1 MHRDYS
7 NAGRDIKIGI
17 YDDILNIVSP
27 GGLPNGLTMSDVQ
40 KGRSEIRN
48 TVIARVFKQLNLVEQ
63 WGSGIQRIKVHCLDA
78 GISQP
83 IFSESGDFTDWEFPR
98 TNKEADSAINDGI
111 SSVESSVKSSV
122 KSSVESSV
130 LALSKNAQKILVLLK
145 NQPRLTI
152 PELATATGISTRA
165 IEKNLQ
171 RLQQNQ
177 LLQRIGAKKDGF
189 WEVLYD
195 I

>member
-1 MHRDYS
+1 
-7 NAGRDIKIGI
+7 
-17 YDDILNIVSP
+17 
-27 GGLPNGLTMSDVQ
+27 
-40 KGRSEIRN
+40 
-48 TVIARVFKQLNLVEQ
+48 
-63 WGSGIQRIKVHCLDA
+63 
-78 GISQP
+78 
-83 IFSESGDFTDWEFPR
+83 
-98 TNKEADSAINDGI
+98 
-111 SSVESSVKSSV
+111 
-122 KSSVESSV
+122 V

>member
-1 MHRDYS
+1 MHRDYR

-27 GGLPNGLTMSDVQ
+27 GGLPNGLTMNDVQ

-63 WGSGIQRIKVHCLDA
+63 WGSGIQRIKAQCLDA

-111 SSVESSVKSSV
+111 SSVESSV
-122 KSSVESSV
+122 
-130 LALSKNAQKILVLLK
+130 LALSKNSQKILVLLK
-145 NQPRLTI
+145 N
-152 PELATATGISTRA
+152 
-165 IEKNLQ
+165 
-171 RLQQNQ
+171 
-177 LLQRIGAKKDGF
+177 
-189 WEVLYD
+189 
-195 I
+195 